1 MANGHIL
8 VVDDERGILK
18 SLEGILSDE
27 GFQVSKAMEG
37 HQALE
42 IVLSDA
48 PPDLILLDIWIP
60 GMDGLEL
67 LKEIKALRSDIEIV
81 MMSGHGNIDT
91 AVKATKLGAFDFIE
105 KPLSLE
111 NVLLTVHHALAQK
124 KLLKKGAQLERHL
137 SSRGEIIGGSPHIQ
151 EIQQFIAQAALEEGN
166 ILFCGEE
173 GTGKEFIARAI
184 HQQSPRKEG
193 PFIKVNCAHWSST
206 LMEGLLFGV
215 QKRSSPSIDSWGE
228 GRLQAAAG
236 GTLFLALVD
245 ELAAEVQGGL
255 CLALQ
260 ETKVRRIGSRMALS
274 LDVRVIASSSGEL
287 SHRVAAGGFSHGLF
301 GCLGERIFRTLP
313 LRERRADIPLLL
325 RYFLEEYSREMA
337 LPSKEISPSALELLA
352 RYDWPGNV
360 KELKNLVKKMVL
372 ETSRSLIELKDL
384 PSPLRG
390 LPGGPEGQPIGK
402 GAGKAAVH
410 GLGWTSKGE
419 GRMGERSGPAKRLP
433 SSLSPQRTLSR
444 SVVLC
449 GQGLHSGIK
458 SGMIL
463 IPLPPCSGI
472 HFGDISTG
480 HTIPAHLDY
489 VDSTQYATVLK
500 RGTTYAR
507 TVEHL
512 MAALHIY
519 GIHNLLVKIS
529 DEVPIMDGSA
539 QEFCR
544 LIEDGGIE
552 EQEAVMEALI
562 IDDCYTAGDPQTGR
576 TISLEPYQGLAIQF
590 LLELPPPIGRQELT
604 YIAQGV
610 EDFRTQ
616 IAPARTFVF
625 LKEVEYLEGKGLTKG
640 GRLNNVILL
649 DPERV
654 INTSLRFPD
663 EFVRHKILDI
673 LGDLYLLGRP
683 IRGRITARMT
693 GHTENLQLLQQIRHL
708 AGGSP
713 RPGGAP

>member
-1 MANGHIL
+1 MPKGHIL
-8 VVDDERGILK
+8 VVDDEKGILS

-27 GFQVSKAMEG
+27 GFQVSKAREG
-37 HQALE
+37 HEALE
-42 IVLSDA
+42 IILSDS

-67 LKEIKALRSDIEIV
+67 LQTVKGLRSDIEIV

-111 NVLLTVHHALAQK
+111 NVLLTVHHALG
-124 KLLKKGAQLERHL
+124 LPFPLE
-137 SSRGEIIGGSPHIQ
+137 
-151 EIQQFIAQAALEEGN
+151 
-166 ILFCGEE
+166 
-173 GTGKEFIARAI
+173 
-184 HQQSPRKEG
+184 
-193 PFIKVNCAHWSST
+193 
-206 LMEGLLFGV
+206 
-215 QKRSSPSIDSWGE
+215 
-228 GRLQAAAG
+228 
-236 GTLFLALVD
+236 
-245 ELAAEVQGGL
+245 
-255 CLALQ
+255 
-260 ETKVRRIGSRMALS
+260 
-274 LDVRVIASSSGEL
+274 
-287 SHRVAAGGFSHGLF
+287 
-301 GCLGERIFRTLP
+301 
-313 LRERRADIPLLL
+313 
-325 RYFLEEYSREMA
+325 
-337 LPSKEISPSALELLA
+337 
-352 RYDWPGNV
+352 
-360 KELKNLVKKMVL
+360 
-372 ETSRSLIELKDL
+372 
-384 PSPLRG
+384 G
-390 LPGGPEGQPIGK
+390 LPGDPDGQPKIQEAGGAEGVACGEWPASSPDGIRSISREREEGRGGEEAGPPRGGTSLGAEGTSRG
-402 GAGKAAVH
+402 GAGSRPNGV
-410 GLGWTSKGE
+410 S
-419 GRMGERSGPAKRLP
+419 
-433 SSLSPQRTLSR
+433 QRTLSR

-463 IPLPPCSGI
+463 IPLPPFSGI

-519 GIHNLLVKIS
+519 GIHNLLIKIS

-539 QEFCR
+539 RDFCQ

-552 EQEAVMEALI
+552 EQEAVGEELI
-562 IDDCYTAGDPQTGR
+562 IDDRYRVGDPQSGR
-576 TISLEPYQGLAIQF
+576 TLSIEPYPGLTVRF
-590 LLELPPPIGRQELT
+590 LLDLPHPVGRQEFT
-604 YIAQGV
+604 YTFQGT
-610 EDFRTQ
+610 EDFRSQ

-649 DPERV
+649 DHEKA

-683 IRGRITARMT
+683 IRGWITARMT
-693 GHTENLQLLQQIRHL
+693 GHTENLQLLQKIRHL
-708 AGGSP
+708 VGGNAGS
-713 RPGGAP
+713 